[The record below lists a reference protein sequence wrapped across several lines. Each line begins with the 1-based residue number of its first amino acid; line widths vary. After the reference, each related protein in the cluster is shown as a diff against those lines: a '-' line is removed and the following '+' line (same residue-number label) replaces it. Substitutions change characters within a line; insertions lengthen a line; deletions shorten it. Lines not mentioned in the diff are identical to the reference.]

1 MSIHL
6 LERALLGTCN
16 LCFALLPRPR
26 PSRAALADCKIVSH
40 RGEHDNRGVYEN
52 TLEAF
57 DAAAAAGC
65 WGLEFDLRWTRDLQ
79 PVVIH
84 DPGLRRVFGID
95 IDVAAVD
102 LAELRRR
109 APLVP
114 TLAEVVE
121 RYGARQHLMMELKR
135 DDLEQ
140 LPRRVERLREIL
152 APLQARRDYHV
163 LVLDTDLLELA
174 GFCDQRAWLPVAQFN
189 LRQLSREALRREL
202 AGVCGQYLL
211 LRRERIL
218 RHHRQGQKVGSGFA
232 ASRFGLYREVNRGV
246 DWVFTN
252 HAVKLETLR
261 RRLLEDN

>member
-1 MSIHL
+1 MSLHL
-6 LERALLGTCN
+6 LERVLLASCN

-26 PSRAALADCKIVSH
+26 PSQAALAACKIVSH
-40 RGEHDNRGVYEN
+40 RGEHDNRRVQEN
-52 TLEAF
+52 TLAAF

-84 DPGLRRVFGID
+84 DPDLRRVFDID

-102 LAELRRR
+102 FAELRRR

-114 TLAEVVE
+114 SLAEMVE
-121 RYGARQHLMMELKR
+121 RYGARHHLMMELKC
-135 DDLEQ
+135 DDLGQ
-140 LPRRVERLREIL
+140 VPQRVERLREIL
-152 APLQARRDYHV
+152 APLEASRDYHV
-163 LVLDTDLLELA
+163 LVLDTGLLELA
-174 GFCDQRAWLPVAQFN
+174 GFCHRRAWLPVAEFN
-189 LRQLSREALRREL
+189 LPRLSREALQREL

-211 LRRERIL
+211 LRRERIR

-246 DWVFTN
+246 DWIFTN

-261 RRLLEDN
+261 RRLLDNR